1 MPENDHQAES
11 TQGRRTLPA
20 YYNFFA
26 KYQPVANADLDVPE
40 KMLWA
45 YCLVQAFTTQNTEVF
60 QRSASYFPEKGS
72 VRVDCNDNERLH
84 SDSREVGSYLFICE
98 VLDLDPEST
107 LKAGKL
113 LNTVHKFR
121 KKAGRKPKKLVTEDL
136 SNLNT
141 EKL

>member
-1 MPENDHQAES
+1 MPEHEWQSDNVS
-11 TQGRRTLPA
+11 GRRTLPA
-20 YYNFFA
+20 YYNFLA
-26 KYQPVANADLDVPE
+26 RYQPVADAGLDVPE

-60 QRSASYFPEKGS
+60 ARSTSYFPEKGS
-72 VRVDCNDNERLH
+72 ARVDCNDNEWLH

-113 LNTVHKFR
+113 LSVVHSFR
-121 KKAGRKPKKLVTEDL
+121 KKAGRKPKVLEIL
-136 SNLNT
+136 E